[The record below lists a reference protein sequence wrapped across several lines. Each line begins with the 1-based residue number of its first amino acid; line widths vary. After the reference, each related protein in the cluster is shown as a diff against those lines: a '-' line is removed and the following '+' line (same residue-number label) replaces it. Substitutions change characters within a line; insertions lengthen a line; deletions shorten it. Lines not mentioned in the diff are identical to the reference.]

1 VTIVSDVA
9 MAPSEVMTQEKQR
22 RQEEEEEEDEEEE
35 VHKAVMMYFGISE
48 T

>member
-22 RQEEEEEEDEEEE
+22 RQEEEKEEE
-35 VHKAVMMYFGISE
+35 VHKAVRMYFGISE

>member
-22 RQEEEEEEDEEEE
+22 RQEEEEE
-35 VHKAVMMYFGISE
+35 VHKAVRMYFGISE

>member
-1 VTIVSDVA
+1 

-22 RQEEEEEEDEEEE
+22 RQEEEKEEE
-35 VHKAVMMYFGISE
+35 VHKAVRMYFGISE